1 MSSENER
8 RLPAE
13 MLARHAGELVYVR
26 LEPAR
31 IDWFNKII
39 EGYDNLAMVSTIERE
54 SDQNSGLLACWATAD
69 TRPLLL
75 KLLSKLHIEVVQAHI

>member
-1 MSSENER
+1 MSGNSER
-8 RLPAE
+8 QLAPDL
-13 MLARHAGELVYVR
+13 LARHAGELVYVQ
-26 LEPAR
+26 LPPAR

-39 EGYDNLAMVSTIERE
+39 EGYDNLALVSTIDRE
-54 SDQNSGLLACWATAD
+54 SGLLACWVTAD